1 MNQANKCT
9 AAHRPQTAHP
19 AQRPQ
24 GARTA
29 QRPSAS
35 PQTRRNPSARPPHG
49 RPPQKRSKL
58 PYGLTGLILL
68 GVVAV
73 ALSICLQILW
83 PNGFPLTSA
92 VDAGA
97 ASEPAKIAEIHSNGP
112 LRINEVMASNS
123 STLSLPDG
131 STPDWIEIANV
142 SQKSVNLEGYS
153 LSKST
158 NATSVFV
165 FPDMTLNAGE
175 CVLVY
180 ADSRLRSD
188 ASDDLHAPFRIG
200 AAGDTLMLF
209 NAADTAVDTVNIP
222 ALGRD
227 QSYARVADDAW
238 EITSKPTPWLENSD
252 ESYQRLHQKVEN
264 SPVVISE
271 IMASNASVKAGAK
284 NLICDYIELYNRSS
298 EPVSLTGWYLSDDQ
312 GNVRKWAFPE
322 LTLGAGEYLLVYASG
337 QNDREDIT
345 ALHTSF
351 SLSSEGECAVLANS
365 YGQVMDAVTYD
376 VLKKNQALS
385 LDASGNW
392 TTALSPTP
400 GRANQ

>member
-1 MNQANKCT
+1 MNQANKRT

-83 PNGFPLTSA
+83 PNGFPLTLA

-209 NAADTAVDTVNIP
+209 NTADTAVDTVNIP